1 MNQENQLTEQNSEE
15 TEIDLLEIFYLLRA
29 KLVWLILAFVIGGVV
44 AGSITHFLITPKYT
58 ATAKMYM
65 ISASSGSVLDLS
77 DFNIGTSLSQDYT
90 ELIKI
95 RPVFN
100 EVIDNLNL
108 GMEYEDLLKKVDI
121 SVVGDSRLLAVSVE
135 DNDPK
140 LAQSM
145 VNELVDTAVT
155 YIPKVMNASE
165 NAQPTIAEY
174 AVVPDEQSSPN
185 LAKNTILGA
194 ILAMLLV
201 AVVFVARMLMDD
213 SLNTAEDVEKE
224 FGIMPFTVIPE
235 GDIEEISDEVEKAI
249 SKEKK
254 KRRKSNGI
262 YTEKPCDRPEYAETS
277 VCGRGS
283 TEPSAR
289 QCELSWKQS
298 EKNHGDI
305 QRSR

>member
-1 MNQENQLTEQNSEE
+1 MNDEKQLLEQDRNEE

-29 KLVWLILAFVIGGVV
+29 KMKWLILMFVVGALIF
-44 AGSITHFLITPKYT
+44 GSFTYT

-108 GMEYEDLLKKVDI
+108 NMEYEELMEKVSI

-135 DNDPK
+135 DEDPK
-140 LAQSM
+140 MAQKI

-165 NAQPTIAEY
+165 NAKPTIAEY
-174 AVVPDEQSSPN
+174 AVVPDQKSSPN
-185 LAKNTILGA
+185 MAKNTILGA
-194 ILAMLLV
+194 VLAMLLG
-201 AVVFVARMLMDD
+201 AAYFIIRMLMDD
-213 SLNTAEDVEKE
+213 SLNTAEDVEKA
-224 FGIMPFTVIPE
+224 FGVMPLTVIPE
-235 GDIEEISDEVEKAI
+235 GTIEEISDEVEKNI
-249 SKEKK
+249 KKDKK
-254 KRRKSNGI
+254 KRKRK
-262 YTEKPCDRPEYAETS
+262 
-277 VCGRGS
+277 
-283 TEPSAR
+283 
-289 QCELSWKQS
+289 
-298 EKNHGDI
+298 
-305 QRSR
+305 

>member
-29 KLVWLILAFVIGGVV
+29 KLVWLILAFVIGGVI

-95 RPVFN
+95 SPVFN

-108 GMEYEDLLKKVDI
+108 DMEYEDLLKKVSI

-174 AVVPDEQSSPN
+174 AVVPDEPSLPN
-185 LAKNTILGA
+185 LAKNIILGA
-194 ILAMLLV
+194 VVAMLLV
-201 AVVFVARMLMDD
+201 AVIFVVRMLMDD

-254 KRRKSNGI
+254 KRRK
-262 YTEKPCDRPEYAETS
+262 K
-277 VCGRGS
+277 
-283 TEPSAR
+283 
-289 QCELSWKQS
+289 K
-298 EKNHGDI
+298 
-305 QRSR
+305 

>member
-29 KLVWLILAFVIGGVV
+29 KLVWLILAFVIGGVI

-108 GMEYEDLLKKVDI
+108 DMEYEDLLKKVSI

-174 AVVPDEQSSPN
+174 AVVPDEPSSPN
-185 LAKNTILGA
+185 PAKNIILGA
-194 ILAMLLV
+194 VVAMLLV
-201 AVVFVARMLMDD
+201 AVVFVVRMLMDD

-254 KRRKSNGI
+254 KRRK
-262 YTEKPCDRPEYAETS
+262 K
-277 VCGRGS
+277 
-283 TEPSAR
+283 
-289 QCELSWKQS
+289 K
-298 EKNHGDI
+298 
-305 QRSR
+305 

>member
-29 KLVWLILAFVIGGVV
+29 KLVWLILAFVIGGVI

-108 GMEYEDLLKKVDI
+108 DMEYEDLLKKVSI

-174 AVVPDEQSSPN
+174 AVVPDESSSPN

-254 KRRKSNGI
+254 KRRK
-262 YTEKPCDRPEYAETS
+262 K
-277 VCGRGS
+277 
-283 TEPSAR
+283 
-289 QCELSWKQS
+289 K
-298 EKNHGDI
+298 
-305 QRSR
+305 

>member
-1 MNQENQLTEQNSEE
+1 MNQENQLTEKNSEE

-29 KLVWLILAFVIGGVV
+29 KLVWLILAFVIGGVI

-108 GMEYEDLLKKVDI
+108 DMEYEDLLKKVDI

-174 AVVPDEQSSPN
+174 AVVPDEPSLPN
-185 LAKNTILGA
+185 LAKNIILGA
-194 ILAMLLV
+194 VVAMLLV
-201 AVVFVARMLMDD
+201 AVIFVVRMLMDD

-254 KRRKSNGI
+254 KRRK
-262 YTEKPCDRPEYAETS
+262 K
-277 VCGRGS
+277 
-283 TEPSAR
+283 
-289 QCELSWKQS
+289 K
-298 EKNHGDI
+298 
-305 QRSR
+305 

>member
-29 KLVWLILAFVIGGVV
+29 KLVWLILAFVIGGVI

-108 GMEYEDLLKKVDI
+108 DMEYEDLLKKVSI

-140 LAQSM
+140 LAQSI

-165 NAQPTIAEY
+165 NAQPTIAEN
-174 AVVPDEQSSPN
+174 AVVPDEPSSPN
-185 LAKNTILGA
+185 LAKNIILGA
-194 ILAMLLV
+194 VVAMLLV
-201 AVVFVARMLMDD
+201 AVIFVVRLLMDD

-254 KRRKSNGI
+254 KRRK
-262 YTEKPCDRPEYAETS
+262 K
-277 VCGRGS
+277 
-283 TEPSAR
+283 
-289 QCELSWKQS
+289 K
-298 EKNHGDI
+298 
-305 QRSR
+305 

>member
-29 KLVWLILAFVIGGVV
+29 KLVWLILAFVIGGVI

-108 GMEYEDLLKKVDI
+108 DMEYEDLLKKVDI

-135 DNDPK
+135 DKDPK

-165 NAQPTIAEY
+165 NAQPTIEEY
-174 AVVPDEQSSPN
+174 AVVPDEPSSPN
-185 LAKNTILGA
+185 LAKNIILGA
-194 ILAMLLV
+194 VVAMLLV
-201 AVVFVARMLMDD
+201 AVIFVVRMLMDD

-254 KRRKSNGI
+254 KRRK
-262 YTEKPCDRPEYAETS
+262 K
-277 VCGRGS
+277 
-283 TEPSAR
+283 
-289 QCELSWKQS
+289 K
-298 EKNHGDI
+298 
-305 QRSR
+305 

>member
-29 KLVWLILAFVIGGVV
+29 KLVWLILAFVIGGVI

-108 GMEYEDLLKKVDI
+108 DMEYEDLLKKVSI

-165 NAQPTIAEY
+165 NAQPTIADY
-174 AVVPDEQSSPN
+174 AVVPDEPSSPT
-185 LAKNTILGA
+185 LAKNIILGA
-194 ILAMLLV
+194 VVAMLLV
-201 AVVFVARMLMDD
+201 AVIFVVRMLMDD

-254 KRRKSNGI
+254 KRRK
-262 YTEKPCDRPEYAETS
+262 K
-277 VCGRGS
+277 
-283 TEPSAR
+283 
-289 QCELSWKQS
+289 K
-298 EKNHGDI
+298 
-305 QRSR
+305 

>member
-1 MNQENQLTEQNSEE
+1 MNRENQLTEQNSEE

-29 KLVWLILAFVIGGVV
+29 KLVWLILAFAIGGAI
-44 AGSITHFLITPKYT
+44 AGSITHSLITPKYT

-108 GMEYEDLLKKVDI
+108 DMEYEDLLKKVDI

-135 DNDPK
+135 DKDPK

-174 AVVPDEQSSPN
+174 AVVPDGPSSPN

-201 AVVFVARMLMDD
+201 AVIFVARMLMDD

-254 KRRKSNGI
+254 RRRK
-262 YTEKPCDRPEYAETS
+262 K
-277 VCGRGS
+277 
-283 TEPSAR
+283 
-289 QCELSWKQS
+289 K
-298 EKNHGDI
+298 
-305 QRSR
+305 

>member
-29 KLVWLILAFVIGGVV
+29 KLVWLILAFVIGGVI
-44 AGSITHFLITPKYT
+44 AGSITHFMITP
-58 ATAKMYM
+58 MYM

-108 GMEYEDLLKKVDI
+108 DMEYEDLLKKVSI

-155 YIPKVMNASE
+155 YIPKV
-165 NAQPTIAEY
+165 
-174 AVVPDEQSSPN
+174 VPDEPSSPN
-185 LAKNTILGA
+185 LAKNIILGA
-194 ILAMLLV
+194 VVAMLLV
-201 AVVFVARMLMDD
+201 AVIFVVRMLMDD

-254 KRRKSNGI
+254 KRRK
-262 YTEKPCDRPEYAETS
+262 K
-277 VCGRGS
+277 
-283 TEPSAR
+283 
-289 QCELSWKQS
+289 K
-298 EKNHGDI
+298 
-305 QRSR
+305 

>member
-29 KLVWLILAFVIGGVV
+29 KLVWLILAFVIGGVI

-108 GMEYEDLLKKVDI
+108 DMEYEDLLKKVSI

-174 AVVPDEQSSPN
+174 AAVPDEPSSPN
-185 LAKNTILGA
+185 LAKNIILGA
-194 ILAMLLV
+194 VVAMLLV
-201 AVVFVARMLMDD
+201 AVIFVVRMLMDD

-254 KRRKSNGI
+254 KRRK
-262 YTEKPCDRPEYAETS
+262 K
-277 VCGRGS
+277 
-283 TEPSAR
+283 
-289 QCELSWKQS
+289 K
-298 EKNHGDI
+298 
-305 QRSR
+305 

>member
-29 KLVWLILAFVIGGVV
+29 KLVWLILAFVIGGVI

-108 GMEYEDLLKKVDI
+108 DMEYEDLLKKVSI

-174 AVVPDEQSSPN
+174 AVVPDESSSPN
-185 LAKNTILGA
+185 LAKNIILGA
-194 ILAMLLV
+194 VVAMLLV
-201 AVVFVARMLMDD
+201 AVIFVVRMLMDD

-254 KRRKSNGI
+254 KRRK
-262 YTEKPCDRPEYAETS
+262 K
-277 VCGRGS
+277 
-283 TEPSAR
+283 
-289 QCELSWKQS
+289 K
-298 EKNHGDI
+298 
-305 QRSR
+305 

>member
-1 MNQENQLTEQNSEE
+1 
-15 TEIDLLEIFYLLRA
+15 
-29 KLVWLILAFVIGGVV
+29 
-44 AGSITHFLITPKYT
+44 
-58 ATAKMYM
+58 
-65 ISASSGSVLDLS
+65 
-77 DFNIGTSLSQDYT
+77 
-90 ELIKI
+90 
-95 RPVFN
+95 
-100 EVIDNLNL
+100 
-108 GMEYEDLLKKVDI
+108 MEYEDLLKKVDI

-254 KRRKSNGI
+254 KRRK
-262 YTEKPCDRPEYAETS
+262 K
-277 VCGRGS
+277 
-283 TEPSAR
+283 
-289 QCELSWKQS
+289 K
-298 EKNHGDI
+298 
-305 QRSR
+305 

>member
-29 KLVWLILAFVIGGVV
+29 KLVWLILAFVIGGVI

-108 GMEYEDLLKKVDI
+108 DMEYEDLLKKVSI

-165 NAQPTIAEY
+165 NAQPTIVEY
-174 AVVPDEQSSPN
+174 AVVPDEPSSPN
-185 LAKNTILGA
+185 LAKNIILGA
-194 ILAMLLV
+194 VVAMLLV
-201 AVVFVARMLMDD
+201 AVIFVVRMLMDD

-254 KRRKSNGI
+254 KRRK
-262 YTEKPCDRPEYAETS
+262 K
-277 VCGRGS
+277 
-283 TEPSAR
+283 
-289 QCELSWKQS
+289 K
-298 EKNHGDI
+298 
-305 QRSR
+305 

>member
-29 KLVWLILAFVIGGVV
+29 KLVWLILAFVIGGVI

-108 GMEYEDLLKKVDI
+108 DMEYEDLLKKVSI

-174 AVVPDEQSSPN
+174 VVVPDEPSSPN
-185 LAKNTILGA
+185 LAKNIILGA
-194 ILAMLLV
+194 VVAMLLV
-201 AVVFVARMLMDD
+201 AVIFVVRMLMDD

-254 KRRKSNGI
+254 KRRK
-262 YTEKPCDRPEYAETS
+262 K
-277 VCGRGS
+277 
-283 TEPSAR
+283 
-289 QCELSWKQS
+289 K
-298 EKNHGDI
+298 
-305 QRSR
+305 

>member
-29 KLVWLILAFVIGGVV
+29 KLVWLILAFVIGGVI

-77 DFNIGTSLSQDYT
+77 DFNIGTSLSQDCT

-100 EVIDNLNL
+100 EVIDNMNL
-108 GMEYEDLLKKVDI
+108 DMEYEDLLKKVDI

-174 AVVPDEQSSPN
+174 AVVPDEPSSPN

-194 ILAMLLV
+194 ILAMLL
-201 AVVFVARMLMDD
+201 VARMLMDD

-254 KRRKSNGI
+254 KRRK
-262 YTEKPCDRPEYAETS
+262 K
-277 VCGRGS
+277 
-283 TEPSAR
+283 
-289 QCELSWKQS
+289 K
-298 EKNHGDI
+298 
-305 QRSR
+305 

>member
-1 MNQENQLTEQNSEE
+1 MNRENQLTEQNSEE

-29 KLVWLILAFVIGGVV
+29 KLVWLILAFAIGGAI
-44 AGSITHFLITPKYT
+44 AGSITHSLITPKYT
-58 ATAKMYM
+58 AAAKMYM

-108 GMEYEDLLKKVDI
+108 DMEYEDLLKKVDI

-135 DNDPK
+135 DKDPK

-174 AVVPDEQSSPN
+174 AVV
-185 LAKNTILGA
+185 
-194 ILAMLLV
+194 
-201 AVVFVARMLMDD
+201 AVIFVARMLMDD

-254 KRRKSNGI
+254 RRRK
-262 YTEKPCDRPEYAETS
+262 K
-277 VCGRGS
+277 
-283 TEPSAR
+283 
-289 QCELSWKQS
+289 K
-298 EKNHGDI
+298 
-305 QRSR
+305 

>member
-29 KLVWLILAFVIGGVV
+29 KLVWLILAFVIGGVI
-44 AGSITHFLITPKYT
+44 AGSITHSLITPKYT

-108 GMEYEDLLKKVDI
+108 DMEYEDLLKKVDI

-140 LAQSM
+140 LAQSI

-174 AVVPDEQSSPN
+174 AVVRDEPSSPN
-185 LAKNTILGA
+185 LAKNIILGA
-194 ILAMLLV
+194 VVAMLLV
-201 AVVFVARMLMDD
+201 AVIFVVRMLMDD

-235 GDIEEISDEVEKAI
+235 GGIEEISDEVEKAI

-254 KRRKSNGI
+254 KRRK
-262 YTEKPCDRPEYAETS
+262 K
-277 VCGRGS
+277 
-283 TEPSAR
+283 
-289 QCELSWKQS
+289 K
-298 EKNHGDI
+298 
-305 QRSR
+305 

>member
-29 KLVWLILAFVIGGVV
+29 KLVWLILAFVIGGVI
-44 AGSITHFLITPKYT
+44 AGSITHFMITPKYT

-108 GMEYEDLLKKVDI
+108 DMEYEDLLKKVSI

-174 AVVPDEQSSPN
+174 AVVPDEPSSPN
-185 LAKNTILGA
+185 PAKNIILGA
-194 ILAMLLV
+194 VVAMLLV
-201 AVVFVARMLMDD
+201 AVIFVVRMLMDD

-254 KRRKSNGI
+254 KRRK
-262 YTEKPCDRPEYAETS
+262 K
-277 VCGRGS
+277 
-283 TEPSAR
+283 
-289 QCELSWKQS
+289 K
-298 EKNHGDI
+298 
-305 QRSR
+305 

>member
-1 MNQENQLTEQNSEE
+1 MNRENQLTEQNSEE

-29 KLVWLILAFVIGGVV
+29 KLVWLILAFAIGGAI
-44 AGSITHFLITPKYT
+44 AGSITHSLITPKYT

-108 GMEYEDLLKKVDI
+108 DMEYEDLLKKVDI

-135 DNDPK
+135 DKDPK

-174 AVVPDEQSSPN
+174 AVVPDGPSSPN

-201 AVVFVARMLMDD
+201 AVIFVARMLMDD

-235 GDIEEISDEVEKAI
+235 GDIEEIPDEVEKAI

-254 KRRKSNGI
+254 RRRK
-262 YTEKPCDRPEYAETS
+262 K
-277 VCGRGS
+277 
-283 TEPSAR
+283 
-289 QCELSWKQS
+289 K
-298 EKNHGDI
+298 
-305 QRSR
+305 

>member
-1 MNQENQLTEQNSEE
+1 MNRENQLTEQNSEE

-29 KLVWLILAFVIGGVV
+29 KLVWLILAFAIGGAI
-44 AGSITHFLITPKYT
+44 AGSITHSLITPKYT

-108 GMEYEDLLKKVDI
+108 DMEYEDLLKKVDI

-135 DNDPK
+135 DKDPK

-174 AVVPDEQSSPN
+174 AVVPDGPSSPK

-201 AVVFVARMLMDD
+201 AVIFVARMLMDD

-254 KRRKSNGI
+254 RRRK
-262 YTEKPCDRPEYAETS
+262 K
-277 VCGRGS
+277 
-283 TEPSAR
+283 
-289 QCELSWKQS
+289 K
-298 EKNHGDI
+298 
-305 QRSR
+305 

>member
-29 KLVWLILAFVIGGVV
+29 KLVWLILAFVIGGVI

-108 GMEYEDLLKKVDI
+108 DMEYEDLLKKVSI

-174 AVVPDEQSSPN
+174 AVVPDEPSSPN
-185 LAKNTILGA
+185 PAKNIILGA
-194 ILAMLLV
+194 VVAMLLV
-201 AVVFVARMLMDD
+201 AVIFVVRMLMDD

-254 KRRKSNGI
+254 KRRK
-262 YTEKPCDRPEYAETS
+262 K
-277 VCGRGS
+277 
-283 TEPSAR
+283 
-289 QCELSWKQS
+289 K
-298 EKNHGDI
+298 
-305 QRSR
+305 

>member
-174 AVVPDEQSSPN
+174 AVVPDEQRSPN

-254 KRRKSNGI
+254 KRRK
-262 YTEKPCDRPEYAETS
+262 K
-277 VCGRGS
+277 
-283 TEPSAR
+283 
-289 QCELSWKQS
+289 K
-298 EKNHGDI
+298 
-305 QRSR
+305 

>member
-15 TEIDLLEIFYLLRA
+15 TEIDLLGIFYLLRA

-108 GMEYEDLLKKVDI
+108 DMEYEDLLKKVSI

-174 AVVPDEQSSPN
+174 AVVPDEPSLPN
-185 LAKNTILGA
+185 LAKNIILGA

-201 AVVFVARMLMDD
+201 AVIFVVRMLMDD

-235 GDIEEISDEVEKAI
+235 GDIEEISDVVEKAI

-254 KRRKSNGI
+254 RRRK
-262 YTEKPCDRPEYAETS
+262 K
-277 VCGRGS
+277 
-283 TEPSAR
+283 
-289 QCELSWKQS
+289 K
-298 EKNHGDI
+298 
-305 QRSR
+305 